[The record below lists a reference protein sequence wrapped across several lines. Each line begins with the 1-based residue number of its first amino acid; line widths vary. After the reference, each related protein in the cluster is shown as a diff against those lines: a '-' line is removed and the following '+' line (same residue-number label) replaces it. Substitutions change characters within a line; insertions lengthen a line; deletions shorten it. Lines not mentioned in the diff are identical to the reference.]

1 MRTQKIVVGIKFE
14 NERSETEISIST
26 AKASLNAAKRIDYD
40 KTWSKIGSSISNPI
54 CIPKVFFC
62 EHPNVSET
70 QKINQPKAFEKSRQI
85 FVGFEFR
92 GFEQLPAVHFCKPI
106 ISRHPKSVLLIR
118 VNFILSN

>member
-1 MRTQKIVVGIKFE
+1 MSALRQKYLFQQPKPHAMRRKESNMT
-14 NERSETEISIST
+14 
-26 AKASLNAAKRIDYD
+26 
-40 KTWSKIGSSISNPI
+40 KIGLKLDIPLATLFANPE
-54 CIPKVFFC
+54 VFFC
-62 EHPNVSET
+62 EHPSNISET
-70 QKINQPKAFEKSRQI
+70 QKTNQPRAFEKSRQI